1 MTETIK
7 PRIGGVIAGIAW
19 TGGKP
24 KSVERDESELSEPRT
39 PFCFRPI
46 SAGDGLKVYS
56 KQTTVPTGTKLFART
71 DPLTAFE
78 FDVLDHLESTG
89 MDSIIWIETPYRPKE
104 LPQPFLIH
112 LLATGGFVGVYCLG
126 YVPITSY
133 YYSNFITQKKFKG
146 SQKSFCFNRLLD
158 KVLESF
164 INTQQPGALDNIRLR
179 LDMYEKVV
187 SLKAPLFFV
196 IGDIQGGDKIAG

>member
-1 MTETIK
+1 M
-7 PRIGGVIAGIAW
+7 
-19 TGGKP
+19 
-24 KSVERDESELSEPRT
+24 DE
-39 PFCFRPI
+39 
-46 SAGDGLKVYS
+46 
-56 KQTTVPTGTKLFART
+56 TTVSVQSQISYHP
-71 DPLTAFE
+71 
-78 FDVLDHLESTG
+78 VS
-89 MDSIIWIETPYRPKE
+89 
-104 LPQPFLIH
+104 LPH
-112 LLATGGFVGVYCLG
+112 GFVGVYWG